1 MRILNKIIIHKQS
14 GANIRQNG
22 VLIRI
27 SPETKQQLD
36 ELSEE
41 TGISTTRLAD
51 FLLKKALKL
60 VEVVESEV

>member
-1 MRILNKIIIHKQS
+1 MDKIIIHKQS
-14 GANIRQNG
+14 GANIRKNG

-27 SPETKQQLD
+27 SPESKQQLE

-60 VEVVESEV
+60 VEVVESEI